1 MIGSC
6 RREVCSDSVVELS
19 RVLALDSDGRGLFSS
34 FPFWLVVDVGID
46 VDYLDLSLYSP
57 GILSLVQL
65 FCLVVAYEVV
75 VSYGFPFHSI
85 SSGFFESRN
94 ENKET

>member
-34 FPFWLVVDVGID
+34 FPFWLVID
-46 VDYLDLSLYSP
+46 VDYLDLSLYSR
-57 GILSLVQL
+57 GILSLVHL

-75 VSYGFPFHSI
+75 VS
-85 SSGFFESRN
+85 
-94 ENKET
+94 

>member
-46 VDYLDLSLYSP
+46 VDYLDLS
-57 GILSLVQL
+57 
-65 FCLVVAYEVV
+65 
-75 VSYGFPFHSI
+75 
-85 SSGFFESRN
+85 
-94 ENKET
+94 